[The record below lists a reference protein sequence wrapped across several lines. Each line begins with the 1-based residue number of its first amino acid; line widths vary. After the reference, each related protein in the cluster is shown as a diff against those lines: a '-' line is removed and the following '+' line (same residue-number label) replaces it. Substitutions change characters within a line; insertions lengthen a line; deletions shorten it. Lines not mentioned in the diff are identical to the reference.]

1 MKKDNFCCVEN
12 FSVIIPYRE
21 LEKMLEVSNKIAHIE
36 QLVKRIDERN
46 SAMQL
51 MYSEMLEKVA
61 EINRYL

>member
-1 MKKDNFCCVEN
+1 MNNKDFCCVDN

-21 LEKMLEVSNKIAHIE
+21 LENLLQSANKIEHIE
-36 QLVKRIDERN
+36 ALMKRIDERN

-51 MYSEMLEKVA
+51 MYSELLEKIA